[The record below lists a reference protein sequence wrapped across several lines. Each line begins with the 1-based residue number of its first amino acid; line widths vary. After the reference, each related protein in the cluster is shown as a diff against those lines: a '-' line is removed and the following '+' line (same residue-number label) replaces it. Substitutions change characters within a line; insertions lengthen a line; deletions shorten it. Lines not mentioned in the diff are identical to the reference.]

1 MAQIYKSL
9 KESICP
15 MMVSKAS
22 QVVGEKEANIKEA
35 SESVIASL
43 LGLMV
48 KRGDTQQIKNILNE
62 AANLNILADAEKICK
77 ENPTEEQRK
86 ISDDFLQHLLG
97 DKAVDFTNPI
107 AAHSGISNVAANR
120 LIYMITPL
128 VTGYLA
134 ELLQKDHRSLIA
146 LIEQIKEEKS
156 EYASFI
162 PSGLAERFRLYPAE
176 KAHTTH
182 VRQNVVSMPKNAVS
196 TPKKEEEP
204 PKKKGTNWL
213 MWLIAI
219 LLLVLLFFWWKSCQG
234 NEVSTNSNDQAAY
247 RDTVALSTPVAPAA
261 PATPVETN
269 TPADGT
275 PIELTLTDGQTITVL
290 KGGIEEKM
298 VQFLNSDAY
307 KNATENELKDKW
319 FEFDNIDFVF
329 NSPTELMEQ
338 SKTQLNNVMAIIKS
352 YPQTKI
358 VVAGFADKKGTE
370 EVNMGISKERALTIE
385 KYFEKEGLGKQIA
398 KIEGFGETHAT
409 RSVEASDSERAKD
422 RDMALRFVK

>member
-1 MAQIYKSL
+1 MAHIYKSL

-15 MMVSKAS
+15 LMVSKAS

-43 LGLMV
+43 LGVMV

-62 AANLNILADAEKICK
+62 ASNLNILADADNICR

-97 DKAVDFTNPI
+97 DKAVDFTHPI

-128 VTGYLA
+128 VAGHLGD
-134 ELLQKDHRSLIA
+134 LLQKDHRSLA
-146 LIEQIKEEKS
+146 TLIEQIKEEKS

-176 KAHTTH
+176 KAHTASH
-182 VRQNVVSMPKNAVS
+182 ENVTSRIHENVIS
-196 TPKKEEEP
+196 TPLKEEEP
-204 PKKKGTNWL
+204 PQKKKSNWL
-213 MWLIAI
+213 MWLIGL

-234 NEVSTNSNDQAAY
+234 NEVSTNANDMAAY
-247 RDTVALSTPVAPAA
+247 RDTVTTQVV
-261 PATPVETN
+261 PATPIATS
-269 TPADGT
+269 TTADGK
-275 PIELTLTDGQTITVL
+275 PVELTLPNGQIITVL

-298 VQFLNSDAY
+298 VNFLNSDAY
-307 KNATENELKDKW
+307 KNATENDLKNKW
-319 FEFDNIDFVF
+319 FEFDNIDFEY
-329 NSPTELMEQ
+329 NSATQFMEQ

-352 YPQTKI
+352 YPETKI

-370 EVNMGISKERALTIE
+370 EVNMEISKERALTIE
-385 KYFEKEGLGKQIA
+385 KYFEKEGLGKQVT
-398 KIEGFGETHAT
+398 KIEGFGEKHAT
-409 RSVEASDSERAKD
+409 RSAEASDSERAKD
-422 RDMALRFVK
+422 RDIALRFVK